1 MKMMKAAVALGMALT
16 MTVTGASAV
25 FAEGETLSVAT
36 DFEVKTAGTVAR
48 ASEENAF
55 MVLNQARRRSV
66 PYGQRTTS
74 SSRLFAIPTR

>member
-36 DFEVKTAGTVAR
+36 DFE
-48 ASEENAF
+48 SEKISEKHQRNF
-55 MVLNQARRRSV
+55 GDKEEKPLPSV
-66 PYGQRTTS
+66 N
-74 SSRLFAIPTR
+74 

>member
-36 DFEVKTAGTVAR
+36 DFEIKTLVPWA

-55 MVLNQARRRSV
+55 LVLNQAEDGREQPASAGSLR
-66 PYGQRTTS
+66 Y
-74 SSRLFAIPTR
+74 L

>member
-36 DFEVKTAGTVAR
+36 DFE
-48 ASEENAF
+48 
-55 MVLNQARRRSV
+55 
-66 PYGQRTTS
+66 
-74 SSRLFAIPTR
+74 I

>member
-36 DFEVKTAGTVAR
+36 DFEIKTLVPWA

-55 MVLNQARRRSV
+55 LVLNQAEE
-66 PYGQRTTS
+66 GLFRTGREQPAS
-74 SSRLFAIPTR
+74 AGSLRYL

>member
-25 FAEGETLSVAT
+25 FAEGEPLSVAT
-36 DFEVKTAGTVAR
+36 DFEIKTLVPWA

-55 MVLNQARRRSV
+55 LVLNQAEE
-66 PYGQRTTS
+66 GLFRTG
-74 SSRLFAIPTR
+74 RLEQPASAGSLRYL

>member
-36 DFEVKTAGTVAR
+36 DFEIKTLVPW
-48 ASEENAF
+48 
-55 MVLNQARRRSV
+55 LHPRRMHSW
-66 PYGQRTTS
+66 Y
-74 SSRLFAIPTR
+74 